1 MKHHVERITRAIF
14 ALIITLCAA
23 QLARAQELNVSSR
36 ITEVTVFRSSARE
49 TRSASAEI
57 QKGTTDIILSGVSM
71 HMNDLSLQVS
81 VKGEATLL
89 SASVRVNHLVEKPTS
104 FQERKMQVMRDS
116 VSLISKDLRWLQ
128 EQKVLLNGEV
138 ALLSELIKSAQA
150 KEGFSSAD
158 VSPMTD
164 FYRTRMADLKKKL
177 FDLAL
182 KEEDWSATKSRIES
196 QLEEL
201 GATRSETVK
210 EIILQF
216 SAEAPVSLQLKCT
229 YLVGQCG
236 WSPMYDVF
244 VANTSKPVDMAYKA
258 RVTQLTGREWKDVA
272 MTISTSNPSINNNR
286 PVMTPKYM
294 DYYTYRMTSSAYV
307 GEATNMMQVQ
317 RMSSDD
323 AVPVIIAA
331 EPEGFGDDIHVEY
344 PLSMRQTIP
353 SNGKEYVISLQEYQV
368 PAVYKYHTVPKLDC
382 GVYLLAKITDYGKY
396 NLLPGQA
403 SIFFGDTFIGQVAI
417 NPQTTADTLLLSLG
431 RDERIVVKRTR
442 LNVKSSKSILNG
454 AQKDVYE
461 YEIVVRNNKSISID
475 LEILDQV
482 PLTRRKEIEV
492 ELLEYAG
499 ATYDKEYG
507 KLLWTMRLQPNTSRS
522 VRLKYTVK
530 YPEGKVV
537 EEQ

>member
-1 MKHHVERITRAIF
+1 MKQSSAFLTRAMW
-14 ALIITLCAA
+14 ALIIVVFNGVIAHA
-23 QLARAQELNVSSR
+23 QALNVSSR
-36 ITEVTVFRSSARE
+36 ITDVTVFRSSARE
-49 TRSASAEI
+49 TRAASAEI
-57 QKGTTDIILSGVSM
+57 PKGTTDIILSGVSM

-89 SASVRVNHLVEKPTS
+89 SASVRVNHLVEGPTS
-104 FQERKMQVMRDS
+104 AQEKKMQVMRDS
-116 VSLISKDLRWLQ
+116 VDLITKDLRWLQ
-128 EQKVLLNGEV
+128 EQKALHNGEI
-138 ALLSELIKSAQA
+138 ALLAELLKSAQA

-158 VSPMTD
+158 VSPMAD
-164 FYRTRMADLKKKL
+164 FHRTRMADLKKKL

-182 KEEDWSATKSRIES
+182 REEDWNATKARIES
-196 QLEEL
+196 QLQEL

-244 VANTSKPVDMAYKA
+244 VASTSKPVDMAYKA
-258 RVTQLTGREWKDVA
+258 RVSQSTGREWKDVA

-286 PVMTPKYM
+286 PVMTPKYI
-294 DYYTYRMTSSAYV
+294 DYYTYRMTSSAYT

-317 RMSSDD
+317 RMDADD
-323 AVPVIIAA
+323 AIPVISPAGP
-331 EPEGFGDDIHVEY
+331 EPSGDEVYVEY
-344 PLSMRQTIP
+344 PLTMRQTIP

-368 PAVYKYHTVPKLDC
+368 PAVYKYHTVPKLDA

-403 SIFFGDTFIGQVAI
+403 SIFYGDTFIGQVAI

-431 RDERIVVKRTR
+431 RDERIVVKRNR

-461 YEIVVRNNKSISID
+461 YEIVVRNNKSVAID
-475 LEILDQV
+475 IEVLDQV

-499 ATYDKEYG
+499 ADYDKEYG
-507 KLLWTMRLQPNTSRS
+507 KLLWTIRLQPNTSRS
-522 VRLKYTVK
+522 FRLKYTVK

-537 EEQ
+537 AEQ

>member
-1 MKHHVERITRAIF
+1 MKQSSAFLTRAIW
-14 ALIITLCAA
+14 ALIFVVCNSVIVHA
-23 QLARAQELNVSSR
+23 QVLNASSR
-36 ITEVTVFRSSARE
+36 ITDVTVFRSSARE
-49 TRSASAEI
+49 TRAASAEI
-57 QKGTTDIILSGVSM
+57 PKGTTDIILSGVSM

-89 SASVRVNHLVEKPTS
+89 SASVRVNHLVEGPTS
-104 FQERKMQVMRDS
+104 AQEKKMQVMRDS
-116 VSLISKDLRWLQ
+116 VDLITKDLRWLQ
-128 EQKVLLNGEV
+128 EQKALHNEEA
-138 ALLSELIKSAQA
+138 ALLSELITSAQA

-158 VSPMTD
+158 VSAMAD
-164 FYRTRMADLKKKL
+164 FHRARVADLKKKL

-182 KEEDWSATKSRIES
+182 REEDWNATKARIES
-196 QLEEL
+196 QLQEL

-244 VANTSKPVDMAYKA
+244 VASTSKPVDMAYKA
-258 RVTQLTGREWKDVA
+258 RVSQSTGREWKDVA

-286 PVMTPKYM
+286 PVMTPKYI
-294 DYYTYRMTSSAYV
+294 DYYTYRMTSSAYT

-317 RMSSDD
+317 RMDADD
-323 AVPVIIAA
+323 AIPVISPAGP
-331 EPEGFGDDIHVEY
+331 EPSGDEVYVEY
-344 PLSMRQTIP
+344 PLTMRQTIP

-368 PAVYKYHTVPKLDC
+368 PAVYKYHTVPKLDA

-403 SIFFGDTFIGQVAI
+403 SIFYGDTFIGQVAI

-431 RDERIVVKRTR
+431 RDERIVVKRNR

-461 YEIVVRNNKSISID
+461 YEIVVRNNKAIPID
-475 LEILDQV
+475 IEVLDQV

-492 ELLEYAG
+492 ELLEYTG
-499 ATYDKEYG
+499 AEYDKEYG
-507 KLLWTMRLQPNTSRS
+507 KLLWTMRIPSNTSKS

-537 EEQ
+537 AEQ